1 MIVLDK
7 LLFEELKR
15 QCAACGFARKGKA
28 FFRVHGDG
36 VLQVIRCKY
45 ERALRGDLLS
55 VGLFSLYG
63 DLQPQWFTASGCITR
78 YSAENCAQQS
88 NRPVTC
94 ALPMQ
99 IQLELLETRVQ
110 PWLDT
115 IDSQKK
121 LIRAISR
128 LDPRWNDGLKLGPY
142 LACGEV
148 NHARKVLR
156 EILNQHDFARYNG
169 TRESGNFDHL
179 LTLQDILN
187 RDDPAEL
194 RSYLT
199 QNYKRN
205 MQYAKFC
212 R

>member
-1 MIVLDK
+1 MEMF
-7 LLFEELKR
+7 LFEELKR
-15 QCAACGFARKGKA
+15 LCTAAGFARKGKA
-28 FFRVHGDG
+28 FFRVIGDG
-36 VLQVIRCKY
+36 VLQVIRCRY
-45 ERALRGDLLS
+45 ERSLRGDLLS

-99 IQLELLETRVQ
+99 TQLKLLENGVL

-115 IDSQKK
+115 VDTQKK

-148 NHARKVLR
+148 NHAKKVLR
-156 EILNQHDFARYNG
+156 ELLAQHDFARING
-169 TRESGNFDHL
+169 NREDGNSDSL
-179 LTLQDILN
+179 LTLQDMLH
-187 RDDPAEL
+187 RDNPDEL
-194 RSYLT
+194 HGYLKE
-199 QNYKRN
+199 NYERN